1 MGKLMDDS
9 TISSE
14 SVNLSNIFYDTFA
27 EVVKQYKD
35 TDMEVW
41 EETCTIAL
49 SNTNANVGLFDK
61 SDIIVVYDLETH
73 LPTII
78 TERIYSKNYTRRE
91 WFKMRRYMKHKTSII
106 KQELGFNI
114 RISYSKGY
122 IDYVHYKEEWW
133 QWALRH
139 AKQ

>member
-1 MGKLMDDS
+1 MDDS
-9 TISSE
+9 TIDQKN
-14 SVNLSNIFYDTFA
+14 VNLSNIFYDTFA
-27 EVVKQYKD
+27 EVVNYYKD

-49 SNTNANVGLFDK
+49 SNTAAEVGLFDK
-61 SDIIVVYDLETH
+61 SDIIAVYDLESH
-73 LPTII
+73 LPVII
-78 TERIYSKNYTRRE
+78 TERIYRENYTWNE
-91 WFKMRRYMKHKTSII
+91 WRKMKRYMRNKTSCI

-133 QWALRH
+133 QWALKH
-139 AKQ
+139 QQQQEA